1 MSNSVPVS
9 LWWRRH
15 ILPGFGLSLGF
26 TVVYLSLIVLV
37 PLAALFIKASGIG
50 VDGFVHTILAPR
62 VLAAF
67 QLSFSVSFYAAVVN
81 VFLGTILAWV
91 LVRYRFPGRRF
102 LDAIVDFPFALPTAV
117 AGIALTAIY
126 SSNGWLGGPIHALTG
141 WKLTFTPFGIFL
153 ALVFIGF
160 PFVVRTIQPV
170 LADLDVEFEE
180 AAASLGAS
188 RLQTIFRV
196 VVPEL
201 IPAALTGFTL
211 AFARAL
217 GEYGSVVFISGN
229 MPMKTEIVP
238 LLIVMELDQFHYTE
252 ATVIAAVML
261 IVSLILLFLING
273 LQRWGKLRGQ
283 LA

>member
-1 MSNSVPVS
+1 MTNSVPFQ
-9 LWWRRH
+9 LWWRRQ
-15 ILPGFGLSLGF
+15 ILPGFGLSLGL
-26 TVVYLSLIVLV
+26 TIVYLSLIVLI
-37 PLAALFIKASGIG
+37 PLTALFVKASGIG
-50 VDGFVHTILAPR
+50 VDGFVRTILSPR

-67 QLSFSVSFYAAVVN
+67 QLSFSISLYAGVAN

-91 LVRYRFPGRRF
+91 LVRYRFPGRRL
-102 LDAIVDFPFALPTAV
+102 LDAVVDFPFALPTAV

-141 WKLTFTPFGIFL
+141 WKVTFTPLGIFL
-153 ALVFIGF
+153 ALVFIGL
-160 PFVVRTIQPV
+160 PFVVRTVQPV

-196 VVPEL
+196 VIPEL
-201 IPAALTGFTL
+201 VPAALTGFTL

-238 LLIVMELDQFHYTE
+238 LLIMMELDQFHYTE
-252 ATVIAAVML
+252 ATAIAAVML
-261 IVSLILLFLING
+261 VVSLLLLFLING
-273 LQRWGKLRGQ
+273 LQRWGNQRGH
-283 LA
+283 LV

>member
-9 LWWRRH
+9 LWWRRQ

-37 PLAALFIKASGIG
+37 PLAALFIKASGIS

-261 IVSLILLFLING
+261 VVSVILLFLING
-273 LQRWGKLRGQ
+273 LQRWGKLQGQ

>member
-9 LWWRRH
+9 LWWRRQ

-50 VDGFVHTILAPR
+50 FDGFVHTILAPR

-201 IPAALTGFTL
+201 VPAALTGFTL

-252 ATVIAAVML
+252 ATAIAAVTL
-261 IVSLILLFLING
+261 VVSLILLFLING
-273 LQRWGKLRGQ
+273 LQRWGKLRRQ

>member
-1 MSNSVPVS
+1 MTNSVPFS
-9 LWWRRH
+9 LWWRRQV
-15 ILPGFGLSLGF
+15 LPGFGLSLGF
-26 TVVYLSLIVLV
+26 TLVYLSLIVLI

-50 VDGFVHTILAPR
+50 FDGFIATILNPR

-67 QLSFSVSFYAAVVN
+67 QLSFSVSFYAALVN
-81 VFLGTILAWV
+81 IFLGTILAWV

-126 SSNGWLGGPIHALTG
+126 SANGWIGGPVQMLTG
-141 WKLTFTPFGIFL
+141 WKLTFTPMGIFL

-160 PFVVRTIQPV
+160 PFVVRTVQPV
-170 LADLDVEFEE
+170 LADLNIEFEE

-188 RLQTIFRV
+188 RLQTIVRIV
-196 VVPEL
+196 IPEL
-201 IPAALTGFTL
+201 IPAALTGFTV

-238 LLIVMELDQFHYTE
+238 LLIMMELDQFHYTE
-252 ATVIAAVML
+252 ATVIAVMML
-261 IVSLILLFLING
+261 VVSLILLFLING
-273 LQRWGKLRGQ
+273 LQRWGKLRGEF
-283 LA
+283 A

>member
-9 LWWRRH
+9 LWWRRQ

-81 VFLGTILAWV
+81 VFLGAILAWV

-141 WKLTFTPFGIFL
+141 WKLTFTPVGIFL

-261 IVSLILLFLING
+261 VVSLILLFLING
-273 LQRWGKLRGQ
+273 LQRWGKQRGQ

>member
-1 MSNSVPVS
+1 MTKSVPVS
-9 LWWRRH
+9 LWWRRQ
-15 ILPGFGLSLGF
+15 ILPGFGLTLGF

-141 WKLTFTPFGIFL
+141 LKLTFTPFGIFL

-170 LADLDVEFEE
+170 LADLDLEFEE

-196 VVPEL
+196 IVPEL
-201 IPAALTGFTL
+201 VPAGLTGFTL

-261 IVSLILLFLING
+261 VVSLILLFLING
-273 LQRWGKLRGQ
+273 LQRWGKRRGQ
-283 LA
+283 PA

>member
-1 MSNSVPVS
+1 MTNSVPVS
-9 LWWRRH
+9 LWWRRQ

-26 TVVYLSLIVLV
+26 TVVYLSLIVLI

-50 VDGFVHTILAPR
+50 LDGFVHTILAPR

-81 VFLGTILAWV
+81 VFLGAVLAWV

-196 VVPEL
+196 VIPEL
-201 IPAALTGFTL
+201 GPAALTGFTL
-211 AFARAL
+211 AFARAI

-261 IVSLILLFLING
+261 LVSLVLLFLING
-273 LQRWGKLRGQ
+273 LQRWGKVRGQ

>member
-9 LWWRRH
+9 LWWRRQ

-81 VFLGTILAWV
+81 VFLGAVLAWV

-153 ALVFIGF
+153 ALVFIGL

-196 VVPEL
+196 VIPEL

-261 IVSLILLFLING
+261 VVSLVLLFLING
-273 LQRWGKLRGQ
+273 LQRWGKVRGQ

>member
-1 MSNSVPVS
+1 MTNSVPVS
-9 LWWRRH
+9 LWWRRQ

-26 TVVYLSLIVLV
+26 TVVYLSLIVLI

-50 VDGFVHTILAPR
+50 LDGFVHTILAPR

-81 VFLGTILAWV
+81 VFLGAVLAWV

-170 LADLDVEFEE
+170 LADLDLEFEE

-196 VVPEL
+196 VIPEL
-201 IPAALTGFTL
+201 MPAALTGFTL

-261 IVSLILLFLING
+261 LVSLVLLFLING
-273 LQRWGKLRGQ
+273 LQRWGKVRGQ

>member
-1 MSNSVPVS
+1 MTNSVPFS
-9 LWWRRH
+9 LWWRRQ

-26 TVVYLSLIVLV
+26 TLVYLSLIVLI

-50 VDGFVHTILAPR
+50 FDGFVRTILSPR

-67 QLSFSVSFYAAVVN
+67 QLSFSVSFYAALVN
-81 VFLGTILAWV
+81 IFLGTILAWV

-126 SSNGWLGGPIHALTG
+126 SPNGWIGGPVHMLTG
-141 WKLTFTPFGIFL
+141 WKLTFTPLGIFL

-160 PFVVRTIQPV
+160 PFVVRTVQPV
-170 LADLDVEFEE
+170 LADLNIEFEE

-188 RLQTIFRV
+188 RLQTIFRIV
-196 VVPEL
+196 IPEL

-238 LLIVMELDQFHYTE
+238 LLIMMELDQFHYTE

-261 IVSLILLFLING
+261 VVSLILLFLING
-273 LQRWGKLRGQ
+273 LQRWGKLKGEFV
-283 LA
+283 

>member
-9 LWWRRH
+9 LWWRRQ

-126 SSNGWLGGPIHALTG
+126 CSNGWLGGPIHALTG

-261 IVSLILLFLING
+261 VVSLILLFLING
-273 LQRWGKLRGQ
+273 LQRWGKQRGQ

>member
-1 MSNSVPVS
+1 MTNSVPVS
-9 LWWRRH
+9 LWWRRQ

-26 TVVYLSLIVLV
+26 TVVYLGLIVLI

-50 VDGFVHTILAPR
+50 LDGFVHTILAPR

-81 VFLGTILAWV
+81 VFLGAVLAWV

-196 VVPEL
+196 VIPEL
-201 IPAALTGFTL
+201 APAALTGFTL

-261 IVSLILLFLING
+261 LVSLVLLFLING
-273 LQRWGKLRGQ
+273 LQRWGKVRGQ

>member
-1 MSNSVPVS
+1 MTNSVPVS
-9 LWWRRH
+9 LWWRRQ

-26 TVVYLSLIVLV
+26 TVVYLSLIVLI

-50 VDGFVHTILAPR
+50 FDGFVHTILAPR

-81 VFLGTILAWV
+81 VLLGAVLAWV

-170 LADLDVEFEE
+170 LADLDLEFEE

-196 VVPEL
+196 VIPEL
-201 IPAALTGFTL
+201 MPAALTGFTL

-261 IVSLILLFLING
+261 LVSLVLLFFING
-273 LQRWGKLRGQ
+273 LQRWGKVRGQ

>member
-1 MSNSVPVS
+1 MTNSVPFS
-9 LWWRRH
+9 LWWRRQ

-26 TVVYLSLIVLV
+26 TVVYLSLIVLI

-50 VDGFVHTILAPR
+50 LDGFVHTILAPR

-81 VFLGTILAWV
+81 VFLGAVLAWV
-91 LVRYRFPGRRF
+91 LVRYRFPSCRF

-170 LADLDVEFEE
+170 LADLDLEFEE

-196 VVPEL
+196 VIPEL
-201 IPAALTGFTL
+201 MPAALTGFTL
-211 AFARAL
+211 AFARAI

-261 IVSLILLFLING
+261 LVSLVLLFLING
-273 LQRWGKLRGQ
+273 LQSWGKTRGQ

>member
-1 MSNSVPVS
+1 MSNSVPFS
-9 LWWRRH
+9 LWWRRQ

-81 VFLGTILAWV
+81 VFLGAILAWV

-141 WKLTFTPFGIFL
+141 WKLTFTPVGIFL

-261 IVSLILLFLING
+261 VVSLILLFLING